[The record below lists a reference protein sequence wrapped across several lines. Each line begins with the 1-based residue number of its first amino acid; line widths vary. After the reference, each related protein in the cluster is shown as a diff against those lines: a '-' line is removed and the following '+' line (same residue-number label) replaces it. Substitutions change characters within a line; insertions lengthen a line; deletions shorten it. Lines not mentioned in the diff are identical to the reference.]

1 MRETTLGATFGR
13 DSAMHFLPGTLAFMV
28 FLAALALAGAM
39 LAADASRHWAIAASG
54 TLTVELPPAVASE
67 SAQDEIERVAQA
79 LRTVTGVRTVEPL
92 SANKTRAL
100 IEPWLGRGAAI
111 PDLPLPRLIDVR
123 IEPGA
128 QVPSSMLAERASAV
142 VPGATVDDHASWA
155 GPVITLVNAIKTLAL
170 AVAGVTGATAIGTTI
185 FVTRMRLDIHRDV
198 VELLHI
204 MGARN
209 ATIAHQFAAHAGR
222 LALMG
227 GIMGVLPAIF
237 ILFGLGQAAGQIEA
251 VLVPQFSFSLWQW
264 FAIIALPVVAAL
276 LAMLTAQITTLAAL
290 RRMP

>member
-1 MRETTLGATFGR
+1 
-13 DSAMHFLPGTLAFMV
+13 
-28 FLAALALAGAM
+28 
-39 LAADASRHWAIAASG
+39 
-54 TLTVELPPAVASE
+54 
-67 SAQDEIERVAQA
+67 
-79 LRTVTGVRTVEPL
+79 VRTVEPL